1 MDKDNSMSRN
11 NPSRHSILV
20 TSNINAANDAN
31 RLSELCRQLEIRG
44 YRLFQAPSRKVA
56 LDFLGNAAPP
66 AGILLLVA
74 EPTGENEAA
83 QLAALDELRQ
93 VAPSIPLFLLF
104 RQLRIEQL
112 SSQLLDEAQGCFNL
126 AAGPARFIA
135 ERIDSDLREWR
146 APAGPRRLRDYAPP
160 VPRTPVSARYNG
172 RARLDLA
179 PAKQWRIGSGSTA
192 ERLATPLNDL
202 STAYRKTSAGAPAA
216 HAGDIAEAFRRALW
230 KAAARLAREDGDT
243 WFFEILR
250 GNPGPGIEAGRETP
264 AKRWHGLAE
273 TLDSSPRLDPLRVA
287 LSAPGLDS
295 RGRPASFGVP
305 AAVVCRYLRRHGI
318 APLRTGDY
326 RFLLLF
332 PQGARAEHAQPLV
345 DRLCEFKRRHDD
357 DAPLKQVLP
366 ELLDSSPLYRY
377 IGLRELCAMIHEAS
391 LRLHLTALADAAARA
406 AGHAALAPA
415 TVYGHLVRDE
425 TEAVAI
431 DRLGGRVVA
440 SLVGVHP
447 AATPLLLPG
456 ERVAEESPALIDYLL
471 ALQAFGEH
479 FPGFAPELQGIEI
492 DERGRYR
499 VRCVRPAAL
508 ARGSGLRLATRR
520 PD

>member
-20 TSNINAANDAN
+20 TSNINAVNDAN

-56 LDFLGNAAPP
+56 LDFLGNAAHP

-112 SSQLLDEAQGCFNL
+112 SSQLLDEVQGCFNL

-146 APAGPRRLRDYAPP
+146 DPAGPRRLRDYAPP

-202 STAYRKTSAGAPAA
+202 STAYRETSAGAPAA
-216 HAGDIAEAFRRALW
+216 HAGDIAEAFRRALCE
-230 KAAARLAREDGDT
+230 AAARLAREDGDT

-273 TLDSSPRLDPLRVA
+273 TLDNSPRLDPLRVA
-287 LSAPGLDS
+287 LSAPAS
-295 RGRPASFGVP
+295 IRAVARPASEYP
-305 AAVVCRYLRRHGI
+305 PRWSAATCAGT
-318 APLRTGDY
+318 A
-326 RFLLLF
+326 
-332 PQGARAEHAQPLV
+332 
-345 DRLCEFKRRHDD
+345 
-357 DAPLKQVLP
+357 
-366 ELLDSSPLYRY
+366 SPR
-377 IGLRELCAMIHEAS
+377 C
-391 LRLHLTALADAAARA
+391 
-406 AGHAALAPA
+406 APA
-415 TVYGHLVRDE
+415 TIASCCCFPR
-425 TEAVAI
+425 AP
-431 DRLGGRVVA
+431 GRN
-440 SLVGVHP
+440 
-447 AATPLLLPG
+447 
-456 ERVAEESPALIDYLL
+456 
-471 ALQAFGEH
+471 
-479 FPGFAPELQGIEI
+479 
-492 DERGRYR
+492 
-499 VRCVRPAAL
+499 
-508 ARGSGLRLATRR
+508 TRSR
-520 PD
+520 WWTGCANSSAGTTTMRR

>member
-1 MDKDNSMSRN
+1 MSRN

-56 LDFLGNAAPP
+56 LDFLGNAAHP

-202 STAYRKTSAGAPAA
+202 STAYRKIVRRSPGGARRR
-216 HAGDIAEAFRRALW
+216 HRRGLRRALLGA
-230 KAAARLAREDGDT
+230 K
-243 WFFEILR
+243 LR
-250 GNPGPGIEAGRETP
+250 GSPGGWRYVVLRDTAGQPGARHRGRPETP

-287 LSAPGLDS
+287 LSAPAS
-295 RGRPASFGVP
+295 IRAVARPASEYP
-305 AAVVCRYLRRHGI
+305 PRWSAATCAGT
-318 APLRTGDY
+318 A
-326 RFLLLF
+326 
-332 PQGARAEHAQPLV
+332 
-345 DRLCEFKRRHDD
+345 
-357 DAPLKQVLP
+357 
-366 ELLDSSPLYRY
+366 SPR
-377 IGLRELCAMIHEAS
+377 C
-391 LRLHLTALADAAARA
+391 
-406 AGHAALAPA
+406 APA
-415 TVYGHLVRDE
+415 TIASCCCFPR
-425 TEAVAI
+425 AP
-431 DRLGGRVVA
+431 GRN
-440 SLVGVHP
+440 
-447 AATPLLLPG
+447 
-456 ERVAEESPALIDYLL
+456 
-471 ALQAFGEH
+471 
-479 FPGFAPELQGIEI
+479 
-492 DERGRYR
+492 
-499 VRCVRPAAL
+499 
-508 ARGSGLRLATRR
+508 TRSR
-520 PD
+520 WWTGCANSNAGTTTMRR

>member
-1 MDKDNSMSRN
+1 MSRN

-56 LDFLGNAAPP
+56 LDFLGNAAHP

-112 SSQLLDEAQGCFNL
+112 SSQLLDEVQGCFNL

-230 KAAARLAREDGDT
+230 EAPPRGSPGRMAIRGSSRYCGATRGLASR
-243 WFFEILR
+243 
-250 GNPGPGIEAGRETP
+250 PAGRRRRSAGT
-264 AKRWHGLAE
+264 G
-273 TLDSSPRLDPLRVA
+273 SPRHSTAVLGWTRC
-287 LSAPGLDS
+287 
-295 RGRPASFGVP
+295 ASP
-305 AAVVCRYLRRHGI
+305 
-318 APLRTGDY
+318 
-326 RFLLLF
+326 
-332 PQGARAEHAQPLV
+332 
-345 DRLCEFKRRHDD
+345 
-357 DAPLKQVLP
+357 
-366 ELLDSSPLYRY
+366 
-377 IGLRELCAMIHEAS
+377 
-391 LRLHLTALADAAARA
+391 
-406 AGHAALAPA
+406 
-415 TVYGHLVRDE
+415 
-425 TEAVAI
+425 
-431 DRLGGRVVA
+431 
-440 SLVGVHP
+440 
-447 AATPLLLPG
+447 
-456 ERVAEESPALIDYLL
+456 
-471 ALQAFGEH
+471 
-479 FPGFAPELQGIEI
+479 
-492 DERGRYR
+492 
-499 VRCVRPAAL
+499 
-508 ARGSGLRLATRR
+508 
-520 PD
+520 